1 MRVMRMKRS
10 LTDRAK
16 HLVRDAFTSNLRL
29 KGLAMVITAF
39 VFVIVRG
46 GTEATARLTV
56 DVEVIPPS
64 PTSDRVLMTEVP
76 ESVKLRVRGS
86 PRVVQLATEEDI
98 PPLTL
103 DLRTEDDGLYV
114 LDHARFNVPPGL
126 EIVAVDPAT
135 IGLRYEKRVRQ
146 ELEIVAVITGQVASG
161 NHIKEPVLIEPSKV
175 SLNGPISAVRERRD
189 VQTEAISVDGLAR
202 GQHVRRV
209 LLEQM
214 PPSCSLGSESVT
226 VTLIVEPDLVER
238 TLANIEIEVRGATL
252 PASAERVTVVVR
264 GLPEQ
269 VEQVRP
275 ADVHAFVDLGTD
287 GATPGSYRRDVQLS
301 GLESAIQARVVP
313 SSVIVEVQRAAP
325 APPAPPIDPRHRPG
339 PGGSPNR

>member
-1 MRVMRMKRS
+1 MKPS
-10 LTDRAK
+10 LADKAK
-16 HLVRDAFTSNLRL
+16 RFARDALTSNLRL

-39 VFVIVRG
+39 IFIIVRG
-46 GTEATARLTV
+46 GTEATARLTI
-56 DVEVIPPS
+56 DVEAVPPS

-76 ESVKLRVRGS
+76 ETVKLRVRGS

-114 LDHARFNVPPGL
+114 IDHSRFAMPPGL

-135 IGLRYEKRVRQ
+135 IGLRYEKRVHQ
-146 ELEIVAVITGQVASG
+146 ELEIVPVITGQVAAGS
-161 NHIKEPVLIEPSKV
+161 HIKEPVLIEPSKV
-175 SLNGPISAVRERRD
+175 MVNGPISAVRERHD
-189 VQTEAISVDGLAR
+189 LQTEAISVDGLGP

-209 LLEQM
+209 LLAQLPANCTLE
-214 PPSCSLGSESVT
+214 GSESVN
-226 VTLIVEPDLVER
+226 VTLVVEPDQIER
-238 TLANIEIEVRGATL
+238 TLANIEVEVRGATL

-275 ADVHAFVDLGTD
+275 ADVHAFVDLGAD

-301 GLESAIQARVVP
+301 GLASALQARVVP
-313 SSVIVEVQRAAP
+313 TSVIVEVQRAAP
-325 APPAPPIDPRHRPG
+325 TPPPPPPDTRRRPG
-339 PGGSPNR
+339 PGDRPDR